1 MRSSGALAGA
11 TTATGAS
18 PLQAFA
24 HETLTFNVAEA
35 LAGDLKVA
43 AKARELPLWVTSSAK
58 ICYDN
63 RMALTIHLDPETEKR
78 LAETAA
84 ARGVTAEAL
93 AQEALVSWL
102 AIDELDW
109 EEDERRMAE
118 PGANI
123 PLDQAFDELEARI
136 AAKRAGQ

>member
-1 MRSSGALAGA
+1 
-11 TTATGAS
+11 
-18 PLQAFA
+18 
-24 HETLTFNVAEA
+24 
-35 LAGDLKVA
+35 
-43 AKARELPLWVTSSAK
+43 
-58 ICYDN
+58 
-63 RMALTIHLDPETEKR
+63 MALTIHLDPETEKR

-102 AIDELDW
+102 AIDDLDW